1 MVVCPMLGSV
11 LAAAVNETRSS
22 LPNPSGAF
30 LQLDGHCEVQNS
42 VNGSSMDSIE
52 DLQTL
57 GRRRPLSQLL
67 STYKKGAVGKGVL
80 KSDYD
85 YHNYCTVFHLS
96 LPWVDPTF
104 W

>member
-1 MVVCPMLGSV
+1 M

-42 VNGSSMDSIE
+42 VNGSSMHSIE

-57 GRRRPLSQLL
+57 VVVNNEPIEMNKA
-67 STYKKGAVGKGVL
+67 STCTYMNVHMYYTYIHECPDELVVL
-80 KSDYD
+80 
-85 YHNYCTVFHLS
+85 
-96 LPWVDPTF
+96 
-104 W
+104 